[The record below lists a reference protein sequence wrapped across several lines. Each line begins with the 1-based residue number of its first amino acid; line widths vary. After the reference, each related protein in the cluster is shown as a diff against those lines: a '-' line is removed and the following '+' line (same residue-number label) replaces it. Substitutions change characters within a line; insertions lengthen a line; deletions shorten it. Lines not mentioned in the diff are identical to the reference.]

1 MDPAVSSGAIHLE
14 ATARAIVPL
23 STGCWASLT
32 LPASFDAR
40 ATVAARPA
48 VTGPALGG
56 GSDAGNELAL
66 LFATPVLPA
75 PTVPR
80 ATPLGAAPSLDD
92 GLRLVGRCEPPD
104 GGANEPRCR
113 RDRDAEREPKPTTSH
128 AAESRS
134 PGPPR

>member
-23 STGCWASLT
+23 STGCRASLT
-32 LPASFDAR
+32 LHASFDAR

-80 ATPLGAAPSLDD
+80 ATPLGASFCRRRAWRTPVAGWLGCRGS
-92 GLRLVGRCEPPD
+92 R
-104 GGANEPRCR
+104 RCR
-113 RDRDAEREPKPTTSH
+113 A
-128 AAESRS
+128 
-134 PGPPR
+134 PGPSP